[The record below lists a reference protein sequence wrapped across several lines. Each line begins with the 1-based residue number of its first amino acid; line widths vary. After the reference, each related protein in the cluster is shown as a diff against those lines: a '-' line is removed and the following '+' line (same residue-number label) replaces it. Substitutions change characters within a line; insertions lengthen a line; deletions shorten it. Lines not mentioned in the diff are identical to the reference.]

1 MLLAMLA
8 CDSDT
13 QNSIDAGHSDELS
26 APMDQFNGQ
35 DATRDATVDGSDA
48 FERCETYPDFN
59 LVMGYNAVVPPIGW
73 QQAYNGAG
81 HVTPFSF
88 EHFFCGSAYIEK
100 TTLIL
105 VVGAG
110 WCQSCTRLVQK
121 HIDPIADNLIDDL
134 DTELV
139 YLEIQDAQY
148 EPADGQ
154 FAYRH
159 FNSLIADGPGWRV
172 GDADTLIRDGEHM
185 VPAPQFVARQ
195 DNLPVLPA
203 VWVIRKRD
211 MRIIATRELAMR
223 ARPGELPLKLIAM
236 DPEQDWSEPP
246 LPPFRSQCDP
256 GDEEESEEQTNNVFE
271 DATPMRVG
279 TFTGGICDPEP
290 DFYTVDLDGPWRVS
304 LQHDTWQ
311 GDLDLVLWDTE
322 TNTAALGD
330 DGRVIGSFT
339 ANDVETLV
347 GSGPAVILIRGYGGA
362 SASYTLTLETL
373 GD

>member
-1 MLLAMLA
+1 MLLAIPA
-8 CDSDT
+8 CDSHTLDIT
-13 QNSIDAGHSDELS
+13 DAGLMADLS
-26 APMDQFNGQ
+26 APMDQFDGQ
-35 DATRDATVDGSDA
+35 DATTDATVDRSDA
-48 FERCETYPDFN
+48 FERCEAYPDFN

-73 QQAYNGAG
+73 YQAYNRAG
-81 HVTPFSF
+81 QVTPFSF
-88 EHFFCGSAYIEK
+88 EHFFCGAAYTEK

-110 WCQSCTRLVQK
+110 WCQSCARLVQK
-121 HIDPIADNLIDDL
+121 HIDPIADNLMENL
-134 DTELV
+134 GVELV

-148 EPADGQ
+148 EAADSQ

-159 FNSLIADGPGWRV
+159 LNSLIDDGPGWRV
-172 GDADTLIRDGEHM
+172 GDADTLIREGEHM
-185 VPAPQFVARQ
+185 VPAPQFIARQ

-203 VWVIRKRD
+203 LWVIRKRD

-223 ARPGELPLKLIAM
+223 ARPGELPLELIAM

-256 GDEEESEEQTNNVFE
+256 GDEEESEGQTNNVFG
-271 DATPMRVG
+271 DATPMSVG
-279 TFTGGICDPEP
+279 SFTGGICDPEP
-290 DFYTVDLDGPWRVS
+290 DFYTFDLDGSWRVS

-339 ANDVETLV
+339 ANDIETLV

-362 SASYTLTLETL
+362 SARYTLTLEAI
-373 GD
+373 DE